1 MSTLREL
8 PDDFADRLWARDAS
22 LWSDDPVV
30 QTAIAARLGW
40 LDLPESMVQQLPAI
54 TEFADAVEADGFTQ
68 VLVLGMG
75 GSSLA
80 AEVLGDRWR
89 GTRLDVRICD
99 TTVPV
104 VVREQTAWAAAA
116 RTLFIVASKSG
127 GTRETMALYHHF
139 RAQTDDGQCFV
150 AITDPGS
157 ALAQLAEQA
166 GFRATF
172 MAPTDVGGRYA
183 ALSVFGL
190 LPAALAGADCT
201 ELLSQARVAAD
212 ACRKSSPLLHS
223 FVAALLAYE
232 GCIVDFEGFTETPLA
247 GWIEQLVA
255 ESTGKGGVGLLPIPV
270 PPDDDEAPE
279 DGDDAESE
287 PEALPEEMAGHATDA
302 GDDVPERVGWQMFM
316 LEFAT
321 AVAAIRLGVNPFD
334 QPDVEAAKAAAHA
347 VLAGDGT
354 RPEPIVSARGQELH
368 VDAALATQ
376 LAGTADAV
384 AAVDAAP
391 HEVARA
397 HMARVRSSD
406 EFVAVLTFVPPGE
419 MAYGAA
425 LQQIQGAG
433 GTSLPI
439 AVSFG
444 PRYLHSTGQFH
455 KGGPDAALYFINSVE
470 VDAENDLPIPGETIT
485 FGQLAVAQAAGDFVA
500 LCAAGRR
507 VLWTHL
513 RA

>member
-1 MSTLREL
+1 LSTLHPL
-8 PDDFADRLWARDAS
+8 PDGFAERIWRKDAS
-22 LWSDDPVV
+22 LWSGDAAV
-30 QTAIAARLGW
+30 QQAIRDRLGW
-40 LDLPESMVQQLPAI
+40 LDLPQTMVAELPAI
-54 TEFADAVEADGFTQ
+54 TAFAGAAQADGFTQ

-80 AEVLGDRWR
+80 AEVFGDRWR
-89 GTRLDVRICD
+89 GARLDVRTCD

-104 VVREQTAWAAAA
+104 VVREQTAWAAEGK
-116 RTLFIVASKSG
+116 TLFLVASKSG
-127 GTRETMALYHHF
+127 GTRETMALYRHF
-139 RAQTDDGQCFV
+139 RAQFDDGAQFA

-157 ALAQLAEQA
+157 SLAQLAEA
-166 GFRATF
+166 EGFRAVF
-172 MAPTDVGGRYA
+172 LAPADVGGRFS

-190 LPAALAGADCT
+190 VPAALAGADCA
-201 ELLSQARVAAD
+201 ELLAQARIAAD
-212 ACRKSSPLLHS
+212 ACRKGSPLLDS

-232 GCIVDFEGFTETPLA
+232 GCVVDFEGFTETPLA

-255 ESTGKGGVGLLPIPV
+255 ESTGKQGTGLLPIPV
-270 PPDDDEAPE
+270 PPDDEEQPE

-287 PEALPEEMAGHATDA
+287 PEQLPEEMAGHATDA
-302 GDDVPERVGWQMFM
+302 GDAIPERVGWQMFM

-321 AVAAIRLGVNPFD
+321 VVAAIRLGVNPFD
-334 QPDVEAAKAAAHA
+334 QPDVEAAKAAAQA
-347 VLAGDGT
+347 VLAGEWT
-354 RPEPIVSARGQELH
+354 TPEPIVAAQGQELYADPAL
-368 VDAALATQ
+368 VAAL
-376 LAGTADAV
+376 GGRAV
-384 AAVDAAP
+384 AP

-397 HMARVRSSD
+397 HLARVRPGD
-406 EFVAVLTFVPPGE
+406 EFVAVLSFLPPGE
-419 MAYGAA
+419 LAYGAA

-433 GTSLPI
+433 GTSLPV

-455 KGGPDAALYFINSVE
+455 KGGPDAGCYFITSVE
-470 VDAENDLPIPGETIT
+470 VQADNDVPIPGEDTT

-513 RA
+513 PA